1 MKKIFC
7 ILAIFALVGGSAF
20 SQELRTTKRGGAPVT
35 VAPAEPT
42 TGAKVVKPTGKS
54 IKGSIVS
61 VMSYC
66 AGKAVVLNKDQA
78 SDMAKRG
85 EMLGVVVGKNVKTG
99 KLYFVCNAD
108 GTSALI
114 KLANGGTITVAGKIL
129 SEGGVNLIT
138 AEHVE

>member
-1 MKKIFC
+1 MKKILC
-7 ILAIFALVGGSAF
+7 VLAVFALIGGSAF
-20 SQELRTTKRGGAPVT
+20 SQELKTTKRSGAPIT
-35 VAPAEPT
+35 VAPAEPSK
-42 TGAKVVKPTGKS
+42 GAKAMKISGKS

-66 AGKAVVLNKDQA
+66 AGKGAVLTKDEA

-85 EMLGVVVGKNVKTG
+85 EMLGVVVGKNAKTG
-99 KLYFVCNAD
+99 KLYLVCNAD

-114 KLANGGTITVAGKIL
+114 KLANGGTITVTGKIF
-129 SEGGVNLIT
+129 SKGGVNLIT